1 MPCPP
6 GLGPIPELELE
17 LPSIPIPEFEFELQG
32 LELEGGIEMELKM
45 PFWFSFFYHTFKVHS
60 TYS

>member
-6 GLGPIPELELE
+6 VMGPIPELELG
-17 LPSIPIPEFEFELQG
+17 LPSISFPELESELQG

-45 PFWFSFFYHTFKVHS
+45 QFWFSILLPYI
-60 TYS
+60 